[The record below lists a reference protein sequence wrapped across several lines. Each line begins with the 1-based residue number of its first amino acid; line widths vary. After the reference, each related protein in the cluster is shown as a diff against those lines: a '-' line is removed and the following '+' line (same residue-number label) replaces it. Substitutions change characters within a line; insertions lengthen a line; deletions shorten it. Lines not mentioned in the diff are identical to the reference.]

1 MNPQSPV
8 HDNNGN
14 TVTLREYI
22 EAIMSERDRA
32 LTAAF
37 NSQQAALNLA
47 TKNLELR
54 LEKLNELRNEVTQD
68 RSNYQTRDKAESDGE
83 KVDAVMEAM
92 SARIGSLESFRG
104 KALGFGALVSL
115 LSAIG
120 GALIV
125 KAIGG

>member
-1 MNPQSPV
+1 MNPESPV
-8 HDNNGN
+8 HEANGN

-37 NSQQAALNLA
+37 TAQQAALNLA

-54 LEKLNELRNEVTQD
+54 LEKLNELRDEVTQD
-68 RSNYQTRDKAESDGE
+68 RQNYQTRDKAETVEDGLNNRL
-83 KVDAVMEAM
+83 
-92 SARIGSLESFRG
+92 SSLESFRG

-115 LSAIG
+115 LSAVG

>member
-1 MNPQSPV
+1 MGLNEQSPV
-8 HDNNGN
+8 HENNGN

-37 NSQQAALNLA
+37 TAQQSALSLA
-47 TKNLELR
+47 TRNLELR
-54 LEKLNELRNEVTQD
+54 LEKLNELRQEVTQD
-68 RSNYQTRDKAESDGE
+68 RSSYMTRDRAEAE
-83 KVDAVMEAM
+83 ADAINTRVA
-92 SARIGSLESFRG
+92 ALESFRG

-115 LSAIG
+115 LSAVG
-120 GALIV
+120 GALVV

>member
-1 MNPQSPV
+1 MNEQSPI
-8 HDNNGN
+8 HENNGN

-37 NSQQAALNLA
+37 NSQQAALQLA

-54 LEKLNELRNEVTQD
+54 LEKLNELRQEVTQD
-68 RSNYQTRDKAESDGE
+68 RSSYQTRDKAETIENALAD
-83 KVDAVMEAM
+83 
-92 SARIGSLESFRG
+92 RIASLESFRG

-115 LSAIG
+115 LSAVG
-120 GALIV
+120 GALVV

>member
-1 MNPQSPV
+1 MGLNEHSPV
-8 HDNNGN
+8 HENNGN

-37 NSQQAALNLA
+37 TAQQSALSLA
-47 TKNLELR
+47 TRNLELR
-54 LEKLNELRNEVTQD
+54 LEKLNELRQEVTQD
-68 RSNYQTRDKAESDGE
+68 RSSYMTRDRAEAE
-83 KVDAVMEAM
+83 ADAINTRVA
-92 SARIGSLESFRG
+92 ALESFRG

-115 LSAIG
+115 LSAVG
-120 GALIV
+120 GALVV

>member
-1 MNPQSPV
+1 MGLNPQSPV

-54 LEKLNELRNEVTQD
+54 LEKLNELRQEVTQD
-68 RSNYQTRDKAESDGE
+68 RANYQTRDKAEITEESM
-83 KVDAVMEAM
+83 VQRI
-92 SARIGSLESFRG
+92 SALESFRG

-120 GALIV
+120 GALII
-125 KAIGG
+125 KAVGG

>member
-1 MNPQSPV
+1 MNPESPV
-8 HDNNGN
+8 HEKNGN

-37 NSQQAALNLA
+37 TAQQAALNLA

-68 RSNYQTRDKAESDGE
+68 RQNYQTRDKAETVEDSLN
-83 KVDAVMEAM
+83 
-92 SARIGSLESFRG
+92 SRLSSLESFRG

-115 LSAIG
+115 LSAVG

>member
-1 MNPQSPV
+1 MSLHPNSPV
-8 HDNNGN
+8 HEPNGN

-54 LEKLNELRNEVTQD
+54 LEKLNELRQEVTQD
-68 RSNYQTRDKAESDGE
+68 RANYQTRDKAEITE
-83 KVDAVMEAM
+83 EAIIQ
-92 SARIGSLESFRG
+92 RIGALESFRG

-125 KAIGG
+125 KAVGG

>member
-1 MNPQSPV
+1 MNEESPV
-8 HDNNGN
+8 HANGG

-37 NSQQAALNLA
+37 TAQQAALNLA

-54 LEKLNELRNEVTQD
+54 LEKLNELRQEVTQD
-68 RSNYQTRDKAESDGE
+68 RANYQTRDKAELESDTVGQRI
-83 KVDAVMEAM
+83 
-92 SARIGSLESFRG
+92 SALESFRG

>member
-1 MNPQSPV
+1 MGLNEHSPV
-8 HDNNGN
+8 HENNGN

-37 NSQQAALNLA
+37 NSQQAALTLA

-54 LEKLNELRNEVTQD
+54 LEKLNELRAEVTSD
-68 RSNYQTRDKAESDGE
+68 RANFLTRDRYDSQHGALEDRTT
-83 KVDAVMEAM
+83 A
-92 SARIGSLESFRG
+92 LESFRG

-115 LSAIG
+115 LSAIA

-125 KAIGG
+125 KAVGG

>member
-1 MNPQSPV
+1 MNERSPV
-8 HDNNGN
+8 HDNNGA

-37 NSQQAALNLA
+37 MAQQSALNLA

-54 LEKLNELRNEVTQD
+54 LEKLNELRQEVTQD
-68 RSNYQTRDKAESDGE
+68 RANFITRDKYE
-83 KVDAVMEAM
+83 DAHDA
-92 SARIGSLESFRG
+92 LENRVGILENFRG

-115 LSAIG
+115 LSAVG
-120 GALIV
+120 GALVI

>member
-1 MNPQSPV
+1 VNEHTTV
-8 HDNNGN
+8 HADNGN
-14 TVTLREYI
+14 SVTLREYI

-37 NSQQAALNLA
+37 TAQQAALNLA

-54 LEKLNELRNEVTQD
+54 LEKLNELRQEVTQD
-68 RSNYQTRDKAESDGE
+68 RANYQTRDKAEVTE
-83 KVDAVMEAM
+83 EALN
-92 SARIGSLESFRG
+92 SRLSSLESFRG

-115 LSAIG
+115 LSAVG

-125 KAIGG
+125 KAIGA

>member
-1 MNPQSPV
+1 MNEHTQV
-8 HDNNGN
+8 HADNGN

-37 NSQQAALNLA
+37 TAQQAALNLA

-54 LEKLNELRNEVTQD
+54 LEKLNELRQEVTQD
-68 RSNYQTRDKAESDGE
+68 RANYQTRDKAEVTEESLSG
-83 KVDAVMEAM
+83 
-92 SARIGSLESFRG
+92 RLTSLESFRG

-115 LSAIG
+115 LSAVG

>member
-1 MNPQSPV
+1 MNEESVV
-8 HDNNGN
+8 HERNGN
-14 TVTLREYI
+14 SVTLREYI

-37 NSQQAALNLA
+37 TAQQAALNLA

-54 LEKLNELRNEVTQD
+54 LEKLNELRQEVTQD
-68 RSNYQTRDKAESDGE
+68 RANYQTRDKAEIESDG
-83 KVDAVMEAM
+83 MNQRL
-92 SARIGSLESFRG
+92 SALESFRG

-125 KAIGG
+125 KAIGA

>member
-1 MNPQSPV
+1 MNPESPV
-8 HDNNGN
+8 HEANGN

-37 NSQQAALNLA
+37 TAQQAALNLA

-54 LEKLNELRNEVTQD
+54 LEKLNELRDEVTQD
-68 RSNYQTRDKAESDGE
+68 RQNYQTRDKAESVE
-83 KVDAVMEAM
+83 
-92 SARIGSLESFRG
+92 SSLDSRLTALEGFRG

>member
-1 MNPQSPV
+1 MNPNSPV
-8 HDNNGN
+8 HESNGN

-37 NSQQAALNLA
+37 TAQQAALNLA

-54 LEKLNELRNEVTQD
+54 LEKLNELRQEVTQD
-68 RSNYQTRDKAESDGE
+68 RANYVTRDKSEIQE
-83 KVDAVMEAM
+83 EALSTRLM
-92 SARIGSLESFRG
+92 SLENFRG

-115 LSAIG
+115 LSAVG
-120 GALIV
+120 GAIVV

>member
-1 MNPQSPV
+1 MGLNPESPV
-8 HDNNGN
+8 HEKNGN

-37 NSQQAALNLA
+37 TAQQAALNLA

-54 LEKLNELRNEVTQD
+54 LEKLNELRQEVTQD
-68 RSNYQTRDKAESDGE
+68 RANYQTRDKAEVTEESLS
-83 KVDAVMEAM
+83 V
-92 SARIGSLESFRG
+92 RISNLENFRG

-115 LSAIG
+115 LSAVG
-120 GALIV
+120 GALVV

>member
-1 MNPQSPV
+1 MGLNPNSPV
-8 HDNNGN
+8 HEPNGN

-37 NSQQAALNLA
+37 TAQQAALNLA

-54 LEKLNELRNEVTQD
+54 LEKLNELRQEVTQD
-68 RSNYQTRDKAESDGE
+68 RASYLTRDRAEATE
-83 KVDAVMEAM
+83 DAMNQ
-92 SARIGSLESFRG
+92 RISSLEAFRG

-115 LSAIG
+115 LSAVG
-120 GALIV
+120 GALVV

>member
-1 MNPQSPV
+1 MGLNEHSPV
-8 HDNNGN
+8 HENNGN

-47 TKNLELR
+47 TRNLELR
-54 LEKLNELRNEVTQD
+54 LEKLNELRQEVTQD
-68 RSNYQTRDKAESDGE
+68 RSSYMTRDRAEAE
-83 KVDAVMEAM
+83 TEAINTRV
-92 SARIGSLESFRG
+92 AALESFRG

-115 LSAIG
+115 LSAVG
-120 GALIV
+120 GALVV

>member
-1 MNPQSPV
+1 MGLNPQSQV

-37 NSQQAALNLA
+37 TAQQAALNLA

-54 LEKLNELRNEVTQD
+54 LEKLNELRDEVTQD
-68 RSNYQTRDKAESDGE
+68 RQNYQTRDKAETVEDGLNL
-83 KVDAVMEAM
+83 
-92 SARIGSLESFRG
+92 RLTSLEGFRG

-115 LSAIG
+115 LSAVG